1 MTRSAVGTRRGF
13 TLAELAVAITLMG
26 IVMGLVFPF
35 FKMQSSAIRRQA
47 GRFDAQ
53 QSAAFAINALDQD
66 IRGAGADLA
75 PTQRLAVHIGPTA
88 ITFNANLVTRD
99 SGDVRAMSWDP
110 DADLAATSVLT
121 GVITLPNT
129 PGWTYTGAG
138 TGFAETVSYWTENDT
153 TGVTGDLRLMK
164 RINARPPEIVARGLR
179 ANPGNQAMFQYIYRR
194 PDGTLDSIP
203 NSALPLRSGDARVD
217 SLRLVRVQLT
227 ARFRDRG
234 GQIVDRTLR
243 RTLRIMNAGARNVAT
258 CGGAPV
264 FTSQVIADDTLVQ
277 GSPAVTVNWLPADD
291 ETSGERDVERYAIFR
306 RLPAAGSF
314 AGLEPLISVPAG
326 LASYSYLDTSVESG
340 QEWIYG
346 IAAQDCG
353 LLLSP
358 VVAQTL
364 PTASVIVP

>member
-1 MTRSAVGTRRGF
+1 MSRNSARTRTGF

-53 QSAAFAINALDQD
+53 QSAAFAVNAVDQD

-75 PTQRLAVHIGPTA
+75 PTQQLAVHIGPTA

-110 DADLAATSVLT
+110 DADPAATGVLT

-129 PGWTYTGAG
+129 GGWTYTGAG
-138 TGFAETVSYWTENDT
+138 LGFAETVSYYTETDPQ
-153 TGVTGDLRLMK
+153 GSTGDLRLMK
-164 RINARPPEIVARGLR
+164 RVNAMPPEIVTRGLR
-179 ANPGNQAMFQYIYRR
+179 PNPGSQAMFQYIYRR
-194 PDGTLDSIP
+194 ADGTLDSIP
-203 NSALPLRSGDARVD
+203 NNVLPLRSGDARVD

-234 GQIVDRTLR
+234 GAIVDRTLR

-258 CGGAPV
+258 CGGPPV
-264 FTSQVIADDTLVQ
+264 FTSQVIAADTVVQ
-277 GSPAVTVNWLPADD
+277 GSPAVAINWLAADD
-291 ETSGERDVERYAIFR
+291 ETSGERDVERYSIFR
-306 RLPAAGSF
+306 RPATVFSF
-314 AGLEPLISVPAG
+314 AGLEPLISLPAG
-326 LASYSYLDTSVESG
+326 LGSYSYLDTSVQSG
-340 QEWIYG
+340 EEWIYG

-358 VVAQTL
+358 IVAQTL
-364 PTASVIVP
+364 PSSSVVIP